1 MHRAP
6 SLPRGRV
13 CLRRQ
18 DPTVWLRRS
27 GVVLGTIDPTSR
39 EDLALKLLHTTA
51 LLAGLLLLGLGA
63 GPAAASLGGSRA
75 TIEADRAA
83 LKGERNVST
92 ATGYEVH
99 EIATPGG
106 GKVREYLTLDGR
118 VFAVSWKGPSIPD
131 LRQLLGTYYDRFAQA
146 AAAPHPGRHR
156 ALRVEQPG
164 LVVQSAGRMRNFYGR
179 AWDPQLLPQNF
190 STASIY

>member
-1 MHRAP
+1 M
-6 SLPRGRV
+6 
-13 CLRRQ
+13 
-18 DPTVWLRRS
+18 
-27 GVVLGTIDPTSR
+27 
-39 EDLALKLLHTTA
+39 TA
-51 LLAGLLLLGLGA
+51 LVAALVVVGLGA
-63 GPAAASLGGSRA
+63 GPAAASLGGTRA

-106 GKVREYLTLDGR
+106 GRVREYLTTDGT

-131 LRQLLGTYYDRFAQA
+131 LRQLLGAYYERFAQA
-146 AAAPHPGRHR
+146 TATTAAHAGRHR
-156 ALRVEQPG
+156 ELRVEQPG

-179 AWDPQLLPQNF
+179 AWDPQLLPPSF
-190 STASIY
+190 STASIL